1 MERQAALGV
10 MQVYN
15 NITAFETFKNYSVN
29 VSYLRKSMSRLSS
42 GLRIS
47 SAGDDPA
54 GLAMSERLRAQY
66 RNSAAAAANV
76 ENKINYLQTAD
87 SWLQKIQ
94 DIMGRMTELA
104 VMANDGTKSATD
116 RQNLQREFEEMQK
129 EIQRITTGS
138 TAAAKF
144 NGLFLFRGGTG
155 VGAVK
160 NDLVVGARAHGGARV
175 VLLSHDGS
183 MVTPSSWRA
192 VYNEA
197 QMEWTITNQT
207 TGDEYTVACEPSG
220 GCSIVLDD
228 GTYGFRLEILEP
240 TGGTYGSGD
249 VITWDNTA
257 YVAPVMGSPSLTD
270 VGASGQDLTLTPK
283 GTGEDV
289 TTASWRA
296 VYDAVTE
303 LWTVYREG
311 VLQGTF
317 WSGPGGGGSGVF
329 EGSNGFRITIDTPT
343 SGSYVTG
350 DEFTWNNVASVAGPV
365 TFIEDSSATTGSATT
380 SINGT
385 GADISSHSWRATYS
399 AISQAWTIRDLTAGV
414 NVGTISAAPNTGG
427 YLDVEGTN
435 GFRITINAPTGGT
448 EYSTNDIF
456 NWTNRGL
463 PQLGAGTFADNRG
476 TTTATATTAVQ
487 GTGAGVTDASWS
499 ATYDPASQLWTIVNV
514 TLGTVVTT
522 VSGAPN
528 AGVSVSNIGGVN
540 GHSLTI
546 NAPTGGTEFTL
557 EDQFTWTTSA
567 YHAPTLSSTTFIDT
581 GSATTGSSSTS
592 QLGTGLGVTT
602 ANWSATYNAST
613 ELWTIRNET
622 TGTNVGTLNLAAD
635 EGGYIDLQG
644 VNGFR
649 FTINVPT
656 SGTYDTGDRFT
667 WSNTAGS
674 VVSSESPVLSD
685 NRTATRATCTLTEQ
699 GTGLGITSSSWT
711 ATYDAV
717 ARQWTVENLTVPAT
731 YTFSGEPDEAAYI
744 DLEGANGFRFQV
756 NVPTSRIYNTGD
768 RFSWTN
774 LGLATPEV
782 GVPVFSD
789 NSTNTEGEATTEP
802 IGDGTGI
809 TTADWS
815 ATYNAVTQLWT
826 FRNET
831 TGVDVMT
838 YSRRPNQSG
847 TVTLEG
853 VNGFTFTITA
863 LTGGRQFNTGDK
875 FTWSNTRL
883 VPPSLENNLTFSS
896 GGDMTGGSASLSYL
910 GDGYDVSESTWRAT
924 YDAVNTRWVVRNMTT
939 GVVAGYINAGA
950 TEGGTLSNI
959 EGADG
964 FSLTIT
970 GPDSGAYTTGD
981 YFQWHNTEHQA
992 ADAIGPYYTDIKTDN
1007 LRLQVGSESN
1017 QVFNENAIDLQSDN
1031 FVVIGSYN
1039 TYSYGSVNMT
1049 LLGSTLAT
1057 VRWASLICLQHLAI
1071 EEQSMAQAAVDK
1083 LNIGIDYISSIRAV
1097 VGAEF
1102 TRMEQTLSGLRNYEE
1117 NLRATESRI
1126 RDVDVAWETTVY
1138 SKYKILS
1145 QISMAM
1151 LAQANAVSAGVLN
1164 LVTA

>member
-1 MERQAALGV
+1 
-10 MQVYN
+10 MQIYT
-15 NITAFETFKNYSVN
+15 NITALEAFKNYSVN

-42 GLRIS
+42 GLRVS
-47 SAGDDPA
+47 SAGDDPS

-94 DIMGRMTELA
+94 DIMGRMSELA
-104 VMANDGTKSATD
+104 IMANDGTKSAED
-116 RQNLQREFEEMQK
+116 RTNLQHEFEQMQE
-129 EIQRITTGS
+129 EIQRITSGS

-155 VGAVK
+155 VAATK
-160 NDLVVGARAHGGARV
+160 NDLVVGARARGGARV

-192 VYNEA
+192 EYNA
-197 QMEWTITNQT
+197 SYMEWTITNQT
-207 TGDEYTVACEPSG
+207 TGDEYTVSCNPAG

-228 GTYGFRLEILEP
+228 GTYGFRLEIVEP
-240 TGGTYGSGD
+240 QGGTYGTGD
-249 VITWDNTA
+249 TITWDNTA
-257 YVAPVMGSPSLTD
+257 YVSPVVGSPSLTD
-270 VGASGQDLTLTPK
+270 VGASGQDLTLTPE
-283 GTGEDV
+283 GTGEGV

-303 LWTVYREG
+303 LWTVYRG
-311 VLQGTF
+311 GIAQGTF
-317 WSGPGGGGSGVF
+317 FSGPGGGGSGVF
-329 EGSNGFRITIDTPT
+329 EGANGFRITIDTPT

-350 DEFTWNNVASVAGPV
+350 DEFTWDNVASVTGET
-365 TFIEDSSATTGSATT
+365 TFVESSSETTGSATT

-385 GADISSHSWRATYS
+385 GANISSHSWRATYS
-399 AISQAWTIRDLTAGV
+399 ALTQVWTIRDLTTST
-414 NVGTISAAPNTGG
+414 NVGTISAAPNAGG
-427 YLDVEGTN
+427 YLDVEGAN
-435 GFRITINAPTGGT
+435 GFRITIAAPTGGT
-448 EYSTNDIF
+448 EYTTNDIF

-463 PQLGAGTFADNRG
+463 PQLGAGAFADNRG
-476 TTTATATTAVQ
+476 ITAATATTAIQ
-487 GTGAGVTDASWS
+487 GTGAGITNATWS
-499 ATYDPASQLWTIVNV
+499 ATYDPVAQLWTIRNV

-528 AGVSVSNIGGVN
+528 AGITVNNIGGVN

-546 NAPTGGTEFTL
+546 NVPTTGEFTL
-557 EDQFTWTTSA
+557 DDQFTWTTNT
-567 YHAPTLSSTTFIDT
+567 YRAPTLNSTAFVDT
-581 GSATTGSSSTS
+581 GNPTTGSSSTS

-613 ELWTIRNET
+613 ELWTVRNET
-622 TGTNVGTLNLAAD
+622 TGTVMGTMNLAAD

-644 VNGFR
+644 VDGFR
-649 FTINVPT
+649 FTINAPT

-674 VVSSESPVLSD
+674 AISAGTPVLSD
-685 NRTATRATCTLTEQ
+685 NRVATAATSTLTQQ
-699 GTGLGITSSSWT
+699 GTGLGITSASWT
-711 ATYDAV
+711 AIYDAV
-717 ARQWTVENLTVPAT
+717 ARQWTVQNLTVPAT
-731 YTFSGEPDEAAYI
+731 YTFSAEPNASGYI

-756 NVPTSRIYNTGD
+756 NVPTNRVYNTGD

-774 LGLATPEV
+774 LGLAAPEV
-782 GVPVFSD
+782 GTPVFSD
-789 NSTNTEGEATTEP
+789 NSTATAGVATTAP
-802 IGDGTGI
+802 VGDGTGV
-809 TTADWS
+809 TTANWS

-831 TGVDVMT
+831 TGVNVTT
-838 YSRRPNQSG
+838 YSRRPNQGGSII
-847 TVTLEG
+847 LEG
-853 VNGFTFTITA
+853 ANGFSFTITTP
-863 LTGGRQFNTGDK
+863 TGGRQFNTGDK

-883 VPPSLENNLTFSS
+883 IPPSLENNLTFSS
-896 GGDMTGGSASLSYL
+896 GGDMSGGSASLSIL
-910 GDGYDVSESTWRAT
+910 GDGYDVSESNWRAT

-939 GVVAGYINAGA
+939 GAVAGYINASA
-950 TEGGTLSNI
+950 TGGGTLSNI

-981 YFQWHNTEHQA
+981 YFEWHNAEHQA
-992 ADAIGPYYTDIKTDN
+992 ADSIGPYYTDIKTDH
-1007 LRLQVGSESN
+1007 LSLQIGPDSN
-1017 QVFNENAIDLQSDN
+1017 QVFNEESIDLQSDN

-1049 LLGSTLAT
+1049 LLGSTLRT
-1057 VRWASLICLQHLAI
+1057 VRWASLICMQHLAI
-1071 EEQSMAQAAVDK
+1071 EDQSMAQGAVDK

-1097 VGAEF
+1097 VGAEY

-1117 NLRATESRI
+1117 NIRATESRI
-1126 RDVDVAWETTVY
+1126 RDIDVAWETTVF
-1138 SKYKILS
+1138 SKYQIMT

-1151 LAQANAVSAGVLN
+1151 LAQANTVSAGVLN
-1164 LVTA
+1164 LVTG